1 MERTRSMRLPSLQVM
16 CRNFSKRVAILAS
29 LCSFG
34 VLAAAP
40 AVAQSAGRGQRAEVW
55 AFTGPWDPMS
65 MSAVR
70 TYGSGLDAVI
80 TGWIGL
86 DSTTARP
93 IQPLLYPDTVR
104 ARRGTLR
111 RMAIVTSWHG
121 DRFHPQT
128 IRILAGDA

>member
-16 CRNFSKRVAILAS
+16 CRNITKRVAILAS
-29 LCSFG
+29 LCSLG

-40 AVAQSAGRGQRAEVW
+40 ALAQSPGRGQRTGVW
-55 AFTGPWDPMS
+55 GFAGPWDPMS

-70 TYGSGLDAVI
+70 SYGSGLDAVI

-104 ARRGTLR
+104 SRRGKKNGKAQDSNT
-111 RMAIVTSWHG
+111 
-121 DRFHPQT
+121 
-128 IRILAGDA
+128 